1 MKLKSLLIIPFLL
14 LFISCSRNNLTKPL
28 NQIDFIKAEG
38 EQLYLSRI
46 ESIHLVY
53 DRKREEALIK
63 TRAQYF
69 KALQDQKE
77 SIPQDQLLIDS
88 FGFMANFIRDMSR
101 VSDSISLQLLKE
113 ERLLTNN
120 YYKRFQLFQRSCD
133 HLTNQLMEKN
143 QQSNDLNRIALELDS
158 LRMELN
164 PLP

>member
-1 MKLKSLLIIPFLL
+1 MKFKSLLIFPILL
-14 LFISCSRNNLTKPL
+14 FFISCSRNNLQNPL
-28 NQIDFIKAEG
+28 NQMDFIKTEG
-38 EQLYLSRI
+38 EKLYLSRI
-46 ESIHLVY
+46 ESIHQVY
-53 DRKREEALIK
+53 DKKREEALIK

-77 SIPQDQLLIDS
+77 SIPKDQLLIES

-101 VSDSISLQLLKE
+101 VTDSISLELIKE
-113 ERLLTNN
+113 ERFLTNN

-133 HLTNQLMEKN
+133 HLTNQIMDKK
-143 QQSNDLNRIALELDS
+143 QQANHLNRIALELDS